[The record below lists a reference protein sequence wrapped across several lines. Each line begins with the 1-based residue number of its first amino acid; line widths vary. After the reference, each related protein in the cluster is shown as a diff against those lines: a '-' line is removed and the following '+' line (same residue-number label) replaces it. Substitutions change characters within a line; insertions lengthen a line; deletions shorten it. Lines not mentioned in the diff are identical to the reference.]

1 MSKTPPAPPVESQD
15 SRSKTSSR
23 SGLPTADKLP
33 RLNRRD
39 FLQITAAAGVGSV
52 LGGQLSARAAEA
64 IPVTGTPVAKA
75 SHVTELFLDNKMI
88 EVTPGVSRRLHQPKK
103 HLLNPVVRCDR
114 WWEGNNMQPY
124 TTMYDKEDKL
134 FKMWARAGSDWRSNR
149 VGGNAAYM
157 VYLTSTDGVQWNK
170 PELGAIEIGGRRD
183 HNIVFAS
190 DMIAPAD
197 SLAKGRYIEPSKV
210 MPPQGKKAFF
220 WSVTKNPKPRN
231 AGEKFVALAIVQ
243 DHRRGAHIAT
253 SPDGIKWTCGSVP
266 IWQSP
271 NDVSGVGDDCLMNII
286 YDPAKGKWVIYRR
299 TNPEFGEHLIADE
312 GDRERKRLDRYYRT
326 YAYAESD
333 DLRVW
338 KNHRPILSMEPDDPA
353 DTELYQF
360 SAHKFG
366 EIYVGYVSV
375 FHLIKESI
383 DVELATS
390 RDGVR
395 FTRVCRGTPFIPSG
409 ATGYYDYMAMACTQP
424 EPIVVNDTVYLY
436 YAALNFLHSAG
447 EADLD
452 PAVVRCGAA
461 LATFKR
467 DRFVSLE
474 TGAPRSGPSRV
485 VTKPFKVEHPR
496 VYLNAATWAKGSI
509 RVEALTRDW
518 QPIPG
523 FTAADGVDIQ
533 GNALDFPVRWKD
545 RADLHQLSGKEIRLK
560 FYMTD
565 ARIHA
570 LTLSAEERKLGAVSR
585 EDGLERLGDS
595 SPTAI

>member
-1 MSKTPPAPPVESQD
+1 MQKTPSTPPVEFQDFGSKTPD
-15 SRSKTSSR
+15 R
-23 SGLPTADKLP
+23 SGKLP
-33 RLNRRD
+33 RLSRRD
-39 FLQITAAAGVGSV
+39 FLQITAAAAGAGSIF
-52 LGGQLSARAAEA
+52 GGQAGARAAEA
-64 IPVTGTPVAKA
+64 ISVAETPGGKG
-75 SHVTELFLDNKMI
+75 SHVTELFLDDTMI

-157 VYLTSTDGVQWNK
+157 VYLTSTDGVQWEK
-170 PELGAIEIGGRRD
+170 PELGVVDIGGRRD

-190 DMIAPAD
+190 DMIAPA
-197 SLAKGRYIEPSKV
+197 KGGFIAPSRP

-220 WSVTKNPKPRN
+220 WSVVKNPQPRN

-271 NDVSGVGDDCLMNII
+271 NDVSGMGDDCLMNII
-286 YDPAKGKWVIYRR
+286 HDPARGKWVIYRR

-338 KNHRPILSMEPDDPA
+338 KNHRPILSMDPDDPA

-366 EIYVGYVSV
+366 EIYVGYMSV

-390 RDGVR
+390 RDGID

-461 LATFKR
+461 LATLKR

-474 TGAPRSGPSRV
+474 TGALRSGPSRI

-509 RVEALTRDW
+509 RAEALTRDW

-545 RADLHQLSGKEIRLK
+545 RADLRQLLGKEIRLK

-570 LTLSAEERKLGAVSR
+570 LTRSAEDRPLGPVGR
-585 EDGLERLGDS
+585 EDGLERLRDS